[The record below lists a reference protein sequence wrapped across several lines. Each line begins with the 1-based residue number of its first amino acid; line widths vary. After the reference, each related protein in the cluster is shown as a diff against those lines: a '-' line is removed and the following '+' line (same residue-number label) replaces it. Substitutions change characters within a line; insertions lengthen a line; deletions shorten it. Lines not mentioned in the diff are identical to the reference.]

1 MHHKRPHTL
10 AQKCE
15 RSFWQ
20 IDFCLEYLMNH
31 PLFSHPSNNHFLKSH
46 IVPFTSIGAWG
57 EIPKPEW
64 EWVGSRGRK
73 DFLEEKVDA

>member
-1 MHHKRPHTL
+1 VKGAFGRLISVWNT
-10 AQKCE
+10 
-15 RSFWQ
+15 SV
-20 IDFCLEYLMNH
+20 NH

>member
-1 MHHKRPHTL
+1 
-10 AQKCE
+10 
-15 RSFWQ
+15 
-20 IDFCLEYLMNH
+20 MNH

-46 IVPFTSIGAWG
+46 IVPFTSIGVWG